1 MSNVY
6 QEKPNIVTVQIS
18 DDTGTAERFV
28 VGKSLDEVI
37 ALIEPTAPC
46 AGPGKKPKK
55 DRKPRR
61 TKAEIAAELKFKQ
74 QQEREDRES
83 LAGAT
88 PQTTGK
94 SAGEAAMDRLKKDAA
109 GPAETV
115 WP

>member
-6 QEKPNIVTVQIS
+6 QEKPNIVTVQIT

-37 ALIEPTAPC
+37 ALIEPESPC
-46 AGPGKKPKK
+46 AGPKPKKK

-61 TKAEIAAELKFKQ
+61 TKAEMAK
-74 QQEREDRES
+74 DRPETN

-88 PQTTGK
+88 ATTTGV
-94 SAGEAAMDRLKKDAA
+94 AEEKK
-109 GPAETV
+109 ETA

>member
-6 QEKPNIVTVQIS
+6 QETPNIVAVQINDS
-18 DDTGTAERFV
+18 TGTATRFI

-37 ALIEPTAPC
+37 ALIDPAAPC
-46 AGPGKKPKK
+46 AGPKPKKK

-61 TKAEIAAELKFKQ
+61 TKAEMQK
-74 QQEREDRES
+74 DRPETN

-88 PQTTGK
+88 ATTTGV
-94 SAGEAAMDRLKKDAA
+94 AEEKK
-109 GPAETV
+109 ESV